1 MALGDCLAVAG
12 ADAEMGA
19 GAIPASPGSRPPSR
33 RRRPRAL
40 AAVLLA
46 GIPAAVHG
54 QAASP
59 IDRERIDRQQPATP
73 PPAQS
78 PAIPAG
84 ATSVDAQDESAIPIR
99 GIAFEGTEVPAVV
112 AAAAR
117 PFIGRPASRANL
129 QALVAA
135 MTAAYGR
142 SPIALFTIV
151 IPQQDLTTGTV
162 TVRVGEG
169 HVEAVLITGEVEN
182 RHLGLVRAY
191 ADRLTHERPTR
202 RATLERYLSLI
213 QDIPGLTV
221 RASLAMGEGPGGVR
235 LILALDYKRPTL
247 AVSFDNRTT
256 RLVRDGQ
263 FQAVARGYGL
273 IREGDTTELTGAASV
288 DFHDQVYLGISH
300 STPMGTEGTRL
311 GVNGGYLST
320 HAEGTGISGEA
331 RTLGLT
337 LTHPLIRGYRRNL
350 TLSLALDGID
360 SDNAAFG
367 SIIASEHSRAIRA
380 AESFTDVGQHRII
393 TAIASASRGLGLFG
407 ADVPDAVGAEDFTKL
422 NGRISFDQAIGR
434 RAALRLRAA
443 GQWTD
448 DPLPAVERFSVGGA
462 DFGRAFETGLINA
475 DRGYATLGEL
485 AWRPLA
491 SGRFAASELYGFGD
505 WSQAWLLP
513 RGGSEKQDFDL
524 ASAGAGIRFAW
535 TDRAMIELEYARTV
549 DRPYPGY
556 PSDWR
561 VSIGWR
567 VSIRP

>member
-1 MALGDCLAVAG
+1 LLSGASTAAYAQAV
-12 ADAEMGA
+12 
-19 GAIPASPGSRPPSR
+19 
-33 RRRPRAL
+33 
-40 AAVLLA
+40 
-46 GIPAAVHG
+46 
-54 QAASP
+54 SP
-59 IDRERIDRQQPATP
+59 IDRERIDRQQPAAP
-73 PPAQS
+73 VAAEA
-78 PAIPAG
+78 PAIPG
-84 ATSVDAQDESAIPIR
+84 AATRIEAADEAATPIR
-99 GIAFEGTEVPAVV
+99 GIAFEGTPVPAVV

-117 PFIGRPASRANL
+117 PFVGRPASRANL

-135 MTAAYGR
+135 MTQAYGR
-142 SPIALFTIV
+142 SEVALFTIV
-151 IPQQDLTTGTV
+151 VPRQDLTTGTV
-162 TVRVGEG
+162 RVRVGEG
-169 HVEAVLITGEVEN
+169 HIEAVLISGEVEN

-221 RASLAMGEGPGGVR
+221 HANLAMGEGPGGVR
-235 LILALDYKRPTL
+235 LLLALDYRRPTL

-256 RLVRDGQ
+256 RLIRDGE

-273 IREGDTTELTGAASV
+273 IREGDSTELTGAASV
-288 DFHDQVYLGISH
+288 DFHDQIYFGLSH
-300 STPMGTEGTRL
+300 STPLGTEGTRL
-311 GVNGGYLST
+311 GVNGGYLAT

-331 RTLGLT
+331 RTLGLS

-367 SIIASEHSRAIRA
+367 SLIASEHSRALRA
-380 AESFTDVGQHRII
+380 AEVFTNAGAHRVV

-407 ADVPDAVGAEDFTKL
+407 ADVPREVGDETFTKV
-422 NGRISFDQAIGR
+422 NGRVSFDQSIGR

-443 GQWTD
+443 GQWTG

-491 SGRFAASELYGFGD
+491 AGRFGASEIYGFGD
-505 WSQAWLLP
+505 WSEARLLP
-513 RGGSEKQDFDL
+513 RAGFAGQDFDL
-524 ASAGAGIRFAW
+524 ASAGAGVRFAW
-535 TDRAMIELEYARTV
+535 TNRAMIELEYARTV
-549 DRPYPGY
+549 DRPFPGY